1 MDYEVIFYEDDR
13 GRSPV
18 KEFLDD
24 LDAKAKSNKQAKQLL
39 SKFALYVEILEKS
52 GTRSG
57 LPYTKHIG
65 NGIWELRPKD
75 HRVFF
80 FGWEGS
86 KIVLLH
92 TFRKNTQKTPQRE
105 IEQAE
110 KEMNDWLANGKK
122 RIQGNS

>member
-1 MDYEVIFYEDDR
+1 MNYEVIFYEDDR

-18 KEFLDD
+18 KDLLDE
-24 LDAKAKSNKQAKQLL
+24 LDAKARSNKQAKQLL
-39 SKFALYVEILEKS
+39 SKFALYIEMLEQS

-80 FGWEGS
+80 FGWEGN

-92 TFRKNTQKTPQRE
+92 AFRKDTQKTPQKE
-105 IEQAE
+105 IDRAE
-110 KEMNDWLANGKK
+110 REMNDWLANGTK
-122 RIQGNS
+122 RKQGNP

>member
-1 MDYEVIFYEDDR
+1 MNYEVIFYEDDR
-13 GRSPV
+13 GRSPI
-18 KEFLDD
+18 KDFLDE
-24 LDAKAKSNKQAKQLL
+24 LDAKARSNKQAKQLL
-39 SKFALYVEILEKS
+39 SKFALYIEMLEQS

-80 FGWEGS
+80 FGWEGN

-92 TFRKNTQKTPQRE
+92 AFRKDTQKTPQRE
-105 IEQAE
+105 IERAE
-110 KEMNDWLANGKK
+110 REMNDWLVNCTK
-122 RIQGNS
+122 RNKGNP